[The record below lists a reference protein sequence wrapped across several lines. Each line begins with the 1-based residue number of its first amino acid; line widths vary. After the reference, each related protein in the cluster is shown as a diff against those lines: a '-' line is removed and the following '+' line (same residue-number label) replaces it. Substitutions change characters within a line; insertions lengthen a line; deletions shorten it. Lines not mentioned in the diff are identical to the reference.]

1 MKHIQMVRLNRKKY
15 ALSQRELGLLLAL
28 TQSEISRL
36 EEDRRS
42 TKLETAFALQI
53 VFDVQPRDMFV
64 RRYARVE
71 EKVMRR
77 ATRLDRKLHG
87 KTDAGSVRK
96 QKLLAAMVQR
106 AGRSL

>member
-53 VFDVQPRDMFV
+53 VFDVQPREMFV

-77 ATRLDRKLHG
+77 ATRLDRKLQG
-87 KTDAGSVRK
+87 KTGAGSVRK
-96 QKLLAAMVQR
+96 HKLLAAMVQR